1 MASPLRICICILFVS
16 LLLPSIAYRCRKP
29 RQSPLATTLVGCLGA
44 PRGMCQHDS
53 YRPHIVTQWL
63 HIHCFQSIEETR
75 SHFFRNKHSI
85 CTTTVVLEW
94 SFRPIGYSC
103 NVHVTGQWIND
114 SAWSQGSVRG
124 PTANQF
130 ATQCLQ
136 YKPFAQELLQYQKSY
151 TMQGNQIRSTTCG
164 CRCSLPLHWHWSF
177 QLIEVEFQ
185 NVGVKQNQWFDK
197 NWPRTQSY

>member
-1 MASPLRICICILFVS
+1 
-16 LLLPSIAYRCRKP
+16 
-29 RQSPLATTLVGCLGA
+29 
-44 PRGMCQHDS
+44 MCPHDS

-136 YKPFAQELLQYQKSY
+136 YKPFAQEMLQYQKCW
-151 TMQGNQIRSTTCG
+151 TMQGNQIWSTTCG
-164 CRCSLPLHWHWSF
+164 CRCSLPLTLKLWVDHSRVPERGCKTGPVIRTRIATVI
-177 QLIEVEFQ
+177 LILTENSKLLIRFARIA
-185 NVGVKQNQWFDK
+185 W
-197 NWPRTQSY
+197 WPQVLVC